1 MGKSNT
7 KALTALVKQMDE
19 LYETLEPKQR
29 ASILIEKASLV
40 RQVVAME
47 QASEDAKA
55 EAAAEVQAKRIVELE
70 SELAR
75 ARERI
80 KTLERTSIT
89 RMLEQVSVRTSDR
102 KGEAAQD
109 RQVVPVVPR
118 EPAKPTTAAGTRIMR
133 CPDGSIAVNPVDS
146 TEGGTEADSLRP
158 RQQVGRR
165 DSCGMR
171 RHRFASRGHICDSDS
186 TRAGS
191 EKQRFMRC
199 PRLDLAGHPVEWDR
213 YCQARNGC

>member
-55 EAAAEVQAKRIVELE
+55 EAAAELQAKRIVELE

-118 EPAKPTTAAGTRIMR
+118 EPAKPTTAAELASCGVPMAALPSIPLTPPKAELKPTVYV
-133 CPDGSIAVNPVDS
+133 PDI
-146 TEGGTEADSLRP
+146 
-158 RQQVGRR
+158 QVGRKR
-165 DSCGMR
+165 SCGMR